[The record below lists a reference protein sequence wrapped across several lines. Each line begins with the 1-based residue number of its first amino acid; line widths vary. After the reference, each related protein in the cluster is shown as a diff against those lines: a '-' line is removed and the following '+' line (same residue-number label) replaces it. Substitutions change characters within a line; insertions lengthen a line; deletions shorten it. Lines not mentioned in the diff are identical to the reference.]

1 MHRLCAAAIAVI
13 AAAALPAAAGAAE
26 ALRGD
31 PMRGKAI
38 YGRCIGCHSI
48 DRDRTGPRHEGLIG
62 RKAGSVPGFQ
72 YSPAMREAGEA
83 GMMWTEATL
92 DRFLE
97 SPTQLIPGTRMG
109 YAGIKSAQER
119 ADLIAFLRAAGE
131 ER

>member
-1 MHRLCAAAIAVI
+1 MDRWCAAAIAVI

-31 PMRGKAI
+31 PVRGKAI
-38 YGRCIGCHSI
+38 YNRCIGCHSI

-62 RKAGSVPGFQ
+62 RTVGSVPGFQ
-72 YSPAMREAGEA
+72 YSPAMRKAGEA
-83 GMMWTEATL
+83 GMVWNESTL

-97 SPTQLIPGTRMG
+97 SPTRFMPGTRMG
-109 YAGIKSAQER
+109 YAGIKGAQER
-119 ADLIAFLRAAGE
+119 ADLIAFLRSAGE